1 MAMAVAVVARHM
13 AKRMIAGAAAV
24 VMDTKAARMIAEV
37 VVAAANT
44 RVAQMIAGVALDG
57 AGLMRGMGL
66 DPRHWPKM
74 LHGSES
80 LSFLPGR

>member
-1 MAMAVAVVARHM
+1 MAMVVAAVARHM
-13 AKRMIAGAAAV
+13 AKRKIAAAV

-44 RVAQMIAGVALDG
+44 MVAQMIAGAAALDV
-57 AGLMRGMGL
+57 AGSMMRMGMG
-66 DPRHWPKM
+66 RRWPKR

-80 LSFLPGR
+80 LSYLPGR